1 MAAKTS
7 ALKVQKS
14 AADLRLS
21 PKGDLVASS
30 VEALR
35 DGMLKAIE
43 GASGPVVLDLSNT
56 AQIDSLGITLTLGL
70 FKSCQK
76 KSLAFSIEGANTDLL
91 RVFRLFN
98 LHRFF
103 SIAEAGHE

>member
-1 MAAKTS
+1 MAAKPS

-14 AADLRLS
+14 EGAVRLS
-21 PKGDLVASS
+21 PKGDLLAST

-35 DGMLKAIE
+35 DGMLKAVE
-43 GASGPVVLDLSNT
+43 EAQGAVVLDLSS
-56 AQIDSLGITLTLGL
+56 ARQIDSLGITLVLGL

-76 KSLAFSIEGANTDLL
+76 KGVAFSIEGANPDLL

-98 LHRFF
+98 LTRFF
-103 SIAEAGHE
+103 PIVEAAHE